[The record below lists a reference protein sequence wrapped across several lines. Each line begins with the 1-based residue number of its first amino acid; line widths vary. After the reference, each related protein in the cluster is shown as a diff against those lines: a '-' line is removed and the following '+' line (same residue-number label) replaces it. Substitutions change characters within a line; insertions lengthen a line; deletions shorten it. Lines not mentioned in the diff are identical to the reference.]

1 MTPRTGR
8 RPGTQATRDQ
18 ILEAARRT
26 FGEVG
31 YDRAT
36 IRGIASAAGVD
47 PALVHHYFG
56 SKEDLF
62 VAALELPINP
72 AVAVRALLAE
82 GLEGAGERIVRF
94 FLSVWDAPENQP
106 ALMSMLR
113 AALTNDRA
121 FAMFREFAGRAIIGA
136 VADALPGRDAA
147 LRASLVGAHMM
158 GVAVLRYAGKLEPLA
173 SALPEDIVA
182 LVGPRIQAYLT
193 GPHPRG

>member
-8 RPGTQATRDQ
+8 RPGTRATRDQ
-18 ILEAARRT
+18 ILEAARGT

-72 AVAVRALLAE
+72 AVAVRGLLAE

-121 FAMFREFAGRAIIGA
+121 FTMFREFAGRAIIGA

-173 SALPEDIVA
+173 SAQPEDIVA